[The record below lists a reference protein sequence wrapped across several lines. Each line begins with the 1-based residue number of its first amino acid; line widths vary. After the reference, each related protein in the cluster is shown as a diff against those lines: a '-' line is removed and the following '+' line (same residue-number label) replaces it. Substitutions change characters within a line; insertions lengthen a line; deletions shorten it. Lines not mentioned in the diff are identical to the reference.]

1 MPEIEFHVGDCYD
14 FYEFLTGFPYES
26 GNEASGSQLAINVG
40 ISEETN
46 RTVIDLVI
54 NQSKVYWRFEPVNF
68 KIKLNYLL
76 IVQDDRFMPIVALPE
91 ELDEYE
97 VTIDQ
102 RGCIDSDKSALRIPL
117 GDRRGGPHMTLYPA
131 ANDEVV
137 TDRMLFPMVCIEKD
151 DI

>member
-40 ISEETN
+40 IAEDTN

-68 KIKLNYLL
+68 KIKLSYLM
-76 IVQDDRFMPIVALPE
+76 IVQDDRFTPVVALPE

-97 VTIDQ
+97 VTINQ
-102 RGCIDSDKSALRIPL
+102 HGYIDSDKSALRIPL
-117 GDRRGGPHMTLYPA
+117 ESRRCRHYMTLYPA
-131 ANDEVV
+131 ANNEVV
-137 TDRMLFPMVCIEKD
+137 TDRMLFPMVCIEKGD
-151 DI
+151 V